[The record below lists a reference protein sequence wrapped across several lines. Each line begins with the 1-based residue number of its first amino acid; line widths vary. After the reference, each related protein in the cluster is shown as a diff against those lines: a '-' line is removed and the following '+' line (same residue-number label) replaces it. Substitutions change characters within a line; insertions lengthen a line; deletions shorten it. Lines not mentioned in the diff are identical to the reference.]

1 MIAITTKSVTKNT
14 LSDPSIQI
22 QLDRPSTH
30 PQARCTEVRC
40 FHFDSS
46 IITLNIS
53 IGRTVSSVPLKFYKD
68 GVQVLVESLFDASY
82 TMKDIIHHLEK
93 LFLNKHY
100 VLDANCFFLYS
111 VDIDTDVAIT

>member
-1 MIAITTKSVTKNT
+1 MIAITTKVIEKNT

-68 GVQVLVESLFDASY
+68 GVQVSAESLFDDSWKMY
-82 TMKDIIHHLEK
+82 NIIHHLEK
-93 LFLNKHY
+93 LFLNKHF

-111 VDIDTDVAIT
+111 VDADTDVVIS

>member
-1 MIAITTKSVTKNT
+1 MIAITTKVIEKNT

-40 FHFDSS
+40 FHFDNI

-53 IGRTVSSVPLKFYKD
+53 IGRTVRCAAKVLQRWCSSPSRV
-68 GVQVLVESLFDASY
+68 V
-82 TMKDIIHHLEK
+82 I
-93 LFLNKHY
+93 
-100 VLDANCFFLYS
+100 
-111 VDIDTDVAIT
+111 